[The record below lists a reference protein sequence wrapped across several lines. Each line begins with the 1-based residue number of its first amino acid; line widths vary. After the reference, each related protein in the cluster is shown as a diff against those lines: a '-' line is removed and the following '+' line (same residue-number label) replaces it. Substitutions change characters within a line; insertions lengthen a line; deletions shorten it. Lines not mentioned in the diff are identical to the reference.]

1 MSESETDVSVE
12 FIEEKAVSDEHHVIS
27 IDSDEDSA
35 EQKSK
40 IEAPRL
46 RQKASKRGLEGTVVN
61 PEEYGQKK
69 LKLPFSTE
77 GKQDVP
83 RFQSPI
89 RLISND
95 PYCKVFPPS
104 SNKDTITLYDLVG
117 SRILESSYQFNMLI
131 DCDFLLPFFKADPL
145 NFEITLIGV
154 QSNIAVEDVHRL
166 QYRIKTIDVSTKLS
180 KWGTHHSKMMVNF
193 FHDDTCQI
201 VIHTMNLTHTDYL
214 AQTQMC
220 WISPRLKRLNSHAH
234 TNDKKG
240 NLDPVYDVGI
250 IFKRDFLQYL
260 YTYENSVVSSLAEKL
275 KAFDFCPIDVA
286 FVCSS
291 PGRYEF
297 SLADRTETETHPE
310 TLGDKQLYGYGSLRQ
325 VLNRYKLTTPND
337 AKLIMQVSS
346 ISAPLDNKHTNI
358 GTHVLSSIVEGSRAI
373 VKQPSH
379 KFGEGSGV
387 EINIIWPTEKEIM
400 NAHYGHISGHAVM
413 FKSKAS
419 SGWYAYENQA
429 KFLQSFFCRW
439 SSKPSFQ
446 SVAGRSNLSPHVK
459 SYCVTKN
466 NFETLEWFL
475 LTSAN
480 LSKQAWGAPDR
491 GYGAASQKKLQT
503 KHVYTV
509 KSYEAGVLIVPA
521 CIKTKFKIYRPFALR
536 PVQGTDF
543 CEGVNDDTVY
553 YPIRLP
559 YDTPLKRYT
568 DNDRPWTTEK
578 LEEIYSTA

>member
-12 FIEEKAVSDEHHVIS
+12 FLEEKTVSNDHHI
-27 IDSDEDSA
+27 INLDSDEDSA
-35 EQKSK
+35 EEKAKFQTS
-40 IEAPRL
+40 RL
-46 RQKASKRGLEGTVVN
+46 KRNTSKRDAEEITADAEAHGLKRPKLRCSAEGRQ
-61 PEEYGQKK
+61 EI
-69 LKLPFSTE
+69 
-77 GKQDVP
+77 P

-89 RLISND
+89 RLISNA
-95 PYCKVFPPS
+95 PYCKSFPPS
-104 SNKDTITLYDLVG
+104 SNKDTVTLFDLVG

-131 DCDFLLPFFKADPL
+131 DCEFLLPFFKADPL
-145 NFEITLIGV
+145 NFELILIGV
-154 QSNIAVEDVHRL
+154 QSNIAIEEVHRL
-166 QYRIKTIDVSTKLS
+166 QYRIKTVDVSPKLPN
-180 KWGTHHSKMMVNF
+180 WGTHHSKLMINF

-220 WISPRLKRLNSHAH
+220 WISPRLRKLNSHARTH
-234 TNDKKG
+234 EKKK
-240 NLDPVYDVGI
+240 NFDPICDVGLV
-250 IFKRDFLQYL
+250 FKRDFLRYL
-260 YTYENSVVSSLAEKL
+260 YTYENSVVSSLVEQL

-297 SLADRTETETHPE
+297 DLNDHAKTDSDDMDDR
-310 TLGDKQLYGYGSLRQ
+310 QLYGYGNLRQ
-325 VLNRYKLTTPND
+325 ILNRYKLTTPND

-346 ISAPLDNKHTNI
+346 ISAPLDNRHTNI
-358 GTHVLSSIVEGSRAI
+358 GTHVLSSIVEGSQAI
-373 VKQPSH
+373 VKQPNH
-379 KFGEGSGV
+379 KFGGGTGV
-387 EINIIWPTEKEIM
+387 EINIIWPTEEEIM

-413 FKSKAS
+413 FKSRATN
-419 SGWYAYENQA
+419 GWRAYEDQA
-429 KFLQSFFCRW
+429 RFLRSFFYRW
-439 SSKPSFQ
+439 SSRPSSQ

-466 NFETLEWFL
+466 DFETLEWFL

-480 LSKQAWGAPDR
+480 LSKQAWGAPAR
-491 GYGAASQKKLQT
+491 GFGAVFQSETQT

-509 KSYEAGVLIVPA
+509 KSFEAGVLVIPA
-521 CIKTKFKIYRPFALR
+521 CIKTKFKIDKSFALT

-543 CEGVNDDTVY
+543 YEGVNDDTVH

-559 YDTPLKRYT
+559 YDTPLKKYS

-578 LEEIYSTA
+578 LEQIYNTT